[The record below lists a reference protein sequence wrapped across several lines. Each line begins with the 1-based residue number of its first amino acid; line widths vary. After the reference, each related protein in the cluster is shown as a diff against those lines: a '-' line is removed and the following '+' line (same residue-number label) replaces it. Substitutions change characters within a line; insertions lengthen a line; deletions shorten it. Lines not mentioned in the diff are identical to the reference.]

1 MAPPRLYTIAVAA
14 TLALAACSEREPGST
29 TGPQLAPGGKPDPCG
44 FSNSLISNY
53 FPTSLQGTIITLK
66 QSMANAGQ
74 GTTNARTFG
83 FEIMDSIGSLSRTAT
98 VDPSAGAALTMALIG
113 CMFTETFT
121 YPTNAAS
128 PFASAL
134 SNADGGAYYVRGGG
148 SGGDDDP
155 GRSKTV
161 LGRTKSLL
169 GVETNLSGI
178 KPSSGSWTT
187 MLQGNLAGDGRA
199 LIYGY
204 PVTTNPLVFEWASV
218 PSAITFSPEA
228 EVSVCDDDLSA
239 TAMIDEEAVGVL
251 AYVNSNICSETQSL
265 TLIERGWGPK
275 ALAARVGRMFAK
287 AFVPTPLQATAVI
300 TGTGGK
306 TSTLP
311 KSEFGKQ
318 SVATLLLEWI
328 AQPPAVIKGTDDPLT
343 TNPQTEFPV
352 SFTVETE
359 AGDPIAGTCAYLAG
373 SNNNGT
379 PTALTG
385 TQDPNCTD
393 FPNGD
398 ITALSVQLVPG
409 TIEGEAVSIAD
420 FGQVGVTKVGGIIF
434 TGTADVLD
442 RDGFGSISSKSNVK
456 PAGK

>member
-1 MAPPRLYTIAVAA
+1 
-14 TLALAACSEREPGST
+14 
-29 TGPQLAPGGKPDPCG
+29 
-44 FSNSLISNY
+44 
-53 FPTSLQGTIITLK
+53 
-66 QSMANAGQ
+66 
-74 GTTNARTFG
+74 
-83 FEIMDSIGSLSRTAT
+83 
-98 VDPSAGAALTMALIG
+98 
-113 CMFTETFT
+113 MFTETFT
-121 YPTNAAS
+121 YPTNAAF

-148 SGGDDDP
+148 INGVDAE
-155 GRSKTV
+155 GRNTTV

-187 MLQGNLAGDGRA
+187 MLSSDELDERSEGRA

-204 PVTTNPLVFEWASV
+204 SVPNPTLLYEWASV

-275 ALAARVGRMFAK
+275 ALAARVGQMFAK
-287 AFVPTPLQATAVI
+287 AFIPTPLQATAVI

-328 AQPPAVIKGTDDPLT
+328 DMPPAVIKGTDDPNT

-359 AGDPIAGTCAYLAG
+359 AGDPIAGTCGYLAG
-373 SNNNGT
+373 GNNNGT

-385 TQDPNCTD
+385 PQDPNCTD
-393 FPNGD
+393 YPNGD
-398 ITALSVQLVPG
+398 ITALSVQLAPG
-409 TIEGEAVSIAD
+409 TIGGEAVSIAD
-420 FGQVGVTKVGGIIF
+420 FGQVGVTKTGGIVF

-442 RDGFGSISSKSNVK
+442 RDGFGSISFKSNVK